1 MKTSLD
7 YDMREGKFEPKQ
19 TIMSLIFTDTKDD
32 IGHTEFDLAYF
43 ANLLLTGK
51 DQKDNMK

>member
-7 YDMREGKFEPKQ
+7 YDMREEKFEPKQ
-19 TIMSLIFTDTKDD
+19 TIMQLVFAETKDS

-43 ANLLLTGK
+43 ANLLLGN
-51 DQKDNMK
+51 D